1 MSVRSFWTPA
11 VTAALRLE
19 RWEQALSLN
28 AEVVASKKARGA
40 SALEVARTRYNDYGP
55 LIRLGRYGEAHAL
68 LMECREVFESEGD
81 LPGLGM
87 VFSALA
93 TSKTI
98 LVTAIVRSAT
108 SRLPCVIITRL
119 ESPVIVPS
127 AISTWRITSCA
138 VAALPPNLWP
148 IGWPAW

>member
-1 MSVRSFWTPA
+1 MSVRPFWTPA
-11 VTAALRLE
+11 VTAALQLE

-28 AEVVASKKARGA
+28 AEVVASTEARGA

-81 LPGLGM
+81 LRGLGK

-93 TSKTI
+93 DLEDELGHRDRAI
-98 LVTAIVRSAT
+98 RHEQTALRYQL
-108 SRLPCVIITRL
+108 RG
-119 ESPVIVPS
+119 
-127 AISTWRITSCA
+127 WRA
-138 VAALPPNLWP
+138 R
-148 IGWPAW
+148 